1 MMKLSVKEMT
11 CVAISVALIT
21 ICSWISVPL
30 TIPVTL
36 QTFAICLVTALLGL
50 KLIPGNSRAA
60 GGIDDCGIDAEI
72 VKCLLKS
79 VSRGKPVYII
89 IDLVHE
95 HAEIS
100 ADSFLTAVA

>member
-1 MMKLSVKEMT
+1 MKLSVKEMT

-50 KLIPGNSRAA
+50 KLGLWA
-60 GGIDDCGIDAEI
+60 
-72 VKCLLKS
+72 LLS
-79 VSRGKPVYII
+79 
-89 IDLVHE
+89 
-95 HAEIS
+95 
-100 ADSFLTAVA
+100 